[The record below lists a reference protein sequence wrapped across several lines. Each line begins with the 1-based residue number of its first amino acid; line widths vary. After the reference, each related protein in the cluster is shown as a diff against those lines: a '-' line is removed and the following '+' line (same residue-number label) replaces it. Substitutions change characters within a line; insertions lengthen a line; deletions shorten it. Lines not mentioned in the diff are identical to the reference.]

1 LAITLEGSAR
11 MLEKT
16 DIAEQGFNQLVNS
29 ELEKLRLEV
38 MNLKKQIDYLKSD
51 LRYYEFQATLN
62 L

>member
-1 LAITLEGSAR
+1 

-38 MNLKKQIDYLKSD
+38 MNLKKQIEYLKSD
-51 LRYYEFQATLN
+51 LRHYELEATRN

>member
-1 LAITLEGSAR
+1 

-16 DIAEQGFNQLVNS
+16 HLAEQGFNQFVDS

-38 MNLKKQIDYLKSD
+38 VSLKKQIEYLKSD
-51 LRYYEFQATLN
+51 LRHYELEATRN

>member
-1 LAITLEGSAR
+1 MI
-11 MLEKT
+11 EKT